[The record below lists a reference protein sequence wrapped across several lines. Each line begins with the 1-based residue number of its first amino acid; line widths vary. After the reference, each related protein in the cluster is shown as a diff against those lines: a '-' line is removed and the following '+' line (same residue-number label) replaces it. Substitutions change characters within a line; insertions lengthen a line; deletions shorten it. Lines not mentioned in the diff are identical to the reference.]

1 MTSYKIA
8 KTADCTI
15 VRRTVDR
22 ASVEFTPDGTV
33 YSYDVYDNKDTIEM
47 EIMEINEQEPG
58 VDLVDDI
65 DEGIKAAN
73 RMIDKYGKDSVELL
87 INSEEDELYVH
98 FHSKH
103 DSFCIYDFK
112 EYNIHDKF
120 IVECI
125 KEAFEEAD
133 IDICEY

>member
-8 KTADCTI
+8 KTANCTI

-22 ASVEFTPDGTV
+22 ASVEFTPDGSV

-47 EIMEINEQEPG
+47 EIMEIEDQEPG

-65 DEGIKAAN
+65 DEGIKYAK
-73 RMIDKYGKDSVELL
+73 RFIKKYGKDKVELL
-87 INSEEDELYVH
+87 ITDDNIDVFFQSDENQAFSV
-98 FHSKH
+98 
-103 DSFCIYDFK
+103 YDFG
-112 EYNIHDKF
+112 EYNVHDKF

-125 KEAFEEAD
+125 KDAFEEAD
-133 IDICEY
+133 ITVIED